1 MDHYNE
7 FMSKYKTPQELRE
20 RLRAYLIFRRCPLLF
35 AWCGGRADARC
46 RHGGVVVL
54 FIWCLGVVSPA
65 VLTSSPPRLTVSCL
79 VPFPPGAVR
88 ELRREL
94 GYRALLQELSPELR
108 GMLTLH
114 CYGPAVTSVPFFRV
128 SIKHLSHRE
137 SMDAS
142 AESNGFL
149 QNVSRTPCAECGV

>member
-1 MDHYNE
+1 M
-7 FMSKYKTPQELRE
+7 FAS
-20 RLRAYLIFRRCPLLF
+20 RR
-35 AWCGGRADARC
+35 
-46 RHGGVVVL
+46 
-54 FIWCLGVVSPA
+54 
-65 VLTSSPPRLTVSCL
+65 
-79 VPFPPGAVR
+79 AVR

-149 QNVSRTPCAECGV
+149 QNVSQTPCAVYGVLSVCWLVKSQYLSLPQRGGVLT